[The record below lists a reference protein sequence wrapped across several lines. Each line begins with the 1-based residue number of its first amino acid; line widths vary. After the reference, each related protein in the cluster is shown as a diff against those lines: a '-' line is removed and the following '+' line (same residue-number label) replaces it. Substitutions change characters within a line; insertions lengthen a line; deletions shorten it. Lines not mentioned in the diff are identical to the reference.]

1 MMAKSWFP
9 MFACTITLRMLQ
21 L

>member
-1 MMAKSWFP
+1 MAKSWFP